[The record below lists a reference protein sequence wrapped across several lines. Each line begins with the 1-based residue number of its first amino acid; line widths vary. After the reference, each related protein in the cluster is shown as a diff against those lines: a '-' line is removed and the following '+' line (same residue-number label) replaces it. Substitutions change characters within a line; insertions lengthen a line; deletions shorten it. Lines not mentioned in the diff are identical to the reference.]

1 MSSRAGTGEELQGG
15 ANLSGGSIGPGKRL
29 ARSGTMAALTHRL
42 GDRIF
47 NSITFLFAAGTGV
60 LVIAMLI
67 EMVYYSRL
75 PIAKF
80 GIGFIWRQVWDPV
93 TENFGAIA
101 FIYGTIASSLI
112 ALLISIPIS
121 VGLAIFLV
129 EQAPQKIANPIA
141 FIVQLL
147 AAIPSVVYGL
157 WGIFVLA
164 PLLRNHVYPVIESTL
179 GFLPIFKGPQ
189 NGLGLLT
196 AGLILAIMIVPIIT
210 AISTDILRAVPNTQR
225 EAALALGATK
235 WEAVQI
241 VLQNARSGI
250 TGAVIL
256 GLGRAI
262 GETMAVT
269 MLIGNRPEI
278 SASLFAPS
286 FTIASAIA
294 NEFTEAT
301 TEMYRQSLIE
311 LGIVLFVIT
320 FIINTLARVLVWSV
334 TRGKGKGTNA

>member
-1 MSSRAGTGEELQGG
+1 MSSVGTTDQLPG
-15 ANLSGGSIGPGKRL
+15 SGSYQSPIGPVKKL
-29 ARSGTMAALTHRL
+29 ARGGTMGKLTHRL
-42 GDRIF
+42 GDKVF
-47 NSITFLFAAGTGV
+47 NSLTFIFAAGIGA
-60 LVIAMLI
+60 LVILMLI
-67 EMVYYSRL
+67 EMIYYSRL
-75 PIAKF
+75 PISKF
-80 GIGFIWRQVWDPV
+80 GLSFIWRSVWNPV
-93 TENFGAIA
+93 TEDFGAIT
-101 FIYGTIASSLI
+101 FIYGTIVSSVLALI
-112 ALLISIPIS
+112 ISVPIS

-129 EQAPQKIANPIA
+129 EQAPIKISNPIA
-141 FIVQLL
+141 FVVQLL

-164 PLLRNHVYPVIESTL
+164 PLLRNYVYPAIQSVL
-179 GFLPIFKGPQ
+179 RFLPIFKGSQ
-189 NGLGLLT
+189 NGLGMLT
-196 AGLILAIMIVPIIT
+196 AALILSIMIVPIIT

-235 WEAVQI
+235 WETTTI

-301 TEMYRQSLIE
+301 SEMYRQSLIE
-311 LGIVLFVIT
+311 LGIVLFIIT
-320 FIINTLARVLVWSV
+320 FIINSLARVLVWSV
-334 TRGKGKGTNA
+334 TRGA

>member
-1 MSSRAGTGEELQGG
+1 MG
-15 ANLSGGSIGPGKRL
+15 
-29 ARSGTMAALTHRL
+29 MLTHRL
-42 GDRIF
+42 GDKVF
-47 NSITFLFAAGTGV
+47 NSITLIFAAGIGV
-60 LVIAMLI
+60 LVITMLI

-75 PIAKF
+75 PIGKF
-80 GIGFIWRQVWDPV
+80 GFSFLWRQVWDPV
-93 TENFGAIA
+93 AENYGAIA
-101 FIYGTIASSLI
+101 FIYGTIASSVI
-112 ALLISIPIS
+112 SLLISVPVS

-129 EQAPQKIANPIA
+129 EQAPQKLANPIA
-141 FIVQLL
+141 FVVQLL

-164 PLLRNHVYPVIESTL
+164 PLLRNYVYPAIGKVL
-179 GFLPIFKGPQ
+179 GFIPIFSGPQ

-196 AGLILAIMIVPIIT
+196 AALILSIMIVPIIT

-235 WEAVQI
+235 WEATQI

-278 SASLFAPS
+278 FVSLFAPS
-286 FTIASAIA
+286 YTIASSIA

-301 TEMYRQSLIE
+301 SEMHRQSLIE
-311 LGIVLFVIT
+311 LGLVLFIIT

-334 TRGKGKGTNA
+334 TRGKGKGANV

>member
-1 MSSRAGTGEELQGG
+1 MS
-15 ANLSGGSIGPGKRL
+15 
-29 ARSGTMAALTHRL
+29 
-42 GDRIF
+42 
-47 NSITFLFAAGTGV
+47 
-60 LVIAMLI
+60 
-67 EMVYYSRL
+67 
-75 PIAKF
+75 
-80 GIGFIWRQVWDPV
+80 
-93 TENFGAIA
+93 
-101 FIYGTIASSLI
+101 
-112 ALLISIPIS
+112 
-121 VGLAIFLV
+121 
-129 EQAPQKIANPIA
+129 
-141 FIVQLL
+141 
-147 AAIPSVVYGL
+147 
-157 WGIFVLA
+157 
-164 PLLRNHVYPVIESTL
+164 
-179 GFLPIFKGPQ
+179 
-189 NGLGLLT
+189 
-196 AGLILAIMIVPIIT
+196 VPIIT

-278 SASLFAPS
+278 AASLFAPS

-301 TEMYRQSLIE
+301 SEMYRQSLIE

-334 TRGKGKGTNA
+334 TRGHGKGTNV

>member
-15 ANLSGGSIGPGKRL
+15 SFRAGGSEGPAKKL
-29 ARSGTMAALTHRL
+29 ARTGTRARLTHRL

-47 NSITFLFAAGTGV
+47 NGITFLFAGGLGL
-60 LVIAMLI
+60 LVVSMLI
-67 EMVYYSRL
+67 QFVYSSRL
-75 PIAKF
+75 PIQKF
-80 GIGFIWRQVWDPV
+80 GIAFLWTQIWDPV
-93 TENFGAIA
+93 TEKFGAIA

-129 EQAPQKIANPIA
+129 EQAPQKVANPIA

-164 PLLRNHVYPVIESTL
+164 PLLRDRVYPVIESTL

-196 AGLILAIMIVPIIT
+196 AGLILSIMIVPIIT

-278 SASLFAPS
+278 AASLFAPS

-301 TEMYRQSLIE
+301 SEMYRQSLIE